1 MADPPEPENTPD
13 ASLENLARAAYE
25 SVHEEGAV
33 EHDSLVEAVL
43 GITGG
48 RSCIQLPDLPGDEP
62 TLPGAADRDLFPRY
76 EIHGEIAH
84 GGMGVVLKGRDRD
97 LGCDVAIKV
106 LDRRHAASPAMVQRF
121 IEEAQIGGQLQ
132 HPGIVSVHEVGHCS
146 DGRPFFAM
154 KLVKGRTLS
163 SLLKQREDPGR
174 DRRRFLDSFEKI
186 CQTMA
191 YAHAR
196 SVVHR
201 DLKPGNIMVGAFGEV
216 QVMDWGLA
224 KVLTEGGEEREA
236 RPKAEEAAR
245 TIIETVRT
253 GDSDSTRSQAGSV
266 MGTPAYMPPEQARGE
281 VDSID
286 ERSDVFSLG
295 AILCEMLT
303 GEPPYVGDSFSEV
316 RQKAQAGNLTEA
328 LARLDAVDLDDELS
342 RLVRSCLAQEKGD
355 RCRNAG
361 EVADAVTSY
370 LTSLEERVRAA
381 EVGAARAEAR
391 AASERRVRQRTLM
404 AAVSLVVAVALI
416 SGGFLWMEKKSSD
429 RRAQVERK
437 VTAALDDAHAARG
450 RVGVGG
456 EGDRGLWPKVLAEA
470 RRARALMEG
479 EGMDPGLRSRVD
491 TYCARVEAEAEA
503 AREAAEQKETDR
515 RMVKRLEEIRTRPGD
530 QYQFDYSKRGAD
542 YAAAFREYGIDLAAL
557 APEEAANRI
566 RKSRILGR
574 LTTALDTWADFKD
587 PTPTDRLIPRKRLKW
602 LVAAVDPLPHRN
614 KYREARRA
622 KDLEGLQSMARS
634 PGVKDLPVE
643 VLLCLARNLYLMG
656 DRDRSTDLLRVV
668 ALRYP
673 GDFWV
678 HYRLARVLLETVG
691 SGKEEAVRHAL
702 AAVAVR
708 PGSAGA
714 WNLVGLTFLELNR
727 VEDAITAFE
736 KAREINPELTYV
748 MNNLAKC
755 HLQKGDRKSAVEA
768 YREASRVSAQGGES
782 HFFLGLA
789 HQATGNLDAALDSYR
804 KATKVRPDHAKAHCN
819 LGVILG
825 WKGDL
830 KSAVKA
836 YRQAI
841 EADPGL
847 LKAHVNLADVLLKR
861 NQLQEAL
868 DAVHDAL
875 EMDPGFAYAH
885 DAHSRI
891 LKRMGRFDDSIEA
904 GRKAVRLAPDNGK
917 IRGNL
922 GSALA
927 SRGKLKEALTEL
939 DRAVRCRPVHHSR
952 HLNRGNVLA
961 RMRHWEK
968 ALKAFQEAARL
979 APEVVET
986 RIKVGRVLDQL
997 GRFEEAIA
1005 SYRQGMELSPINSA
1019 RRRKAAA
1026 YHEGARHR
1034 LRLAQKLEPILR
1046 GDQEPASASERIELA
1061 EISRR
1066 MGRNAASAE
1075 LWQSA
1080 FDADPGLVVGRN
1092 LYSALMAAAQAGC
1105 GKGKDAGTLD
1115 EEKRAR
1121 WRSQAAAWF
1130 RDYLEIMVELLDTG
1144 GEKGLRD
1151 VRSIVLA
1158 LKMSPH
1164 LPGLLAPRR
1173 LSKLPEKDQVE
1184 TLACFADL
1192 EALEKRCNQ

>member
-1 MADPPEPENTPD
+1 MANPPEPENTPD

-25 SVHEEGAV
+25 SVHEEDAV
-33 EHDSLVEAVL
+33 EQDSLVEAVL
-43 GITGG
+43 GIAGG
-48 RSCIQLPDLPGDEP
+48 RSRIQLPDLPGDESV
-62 TLPGAADRDLFPRY
+62 LPGAADGDLFPRY
-76 EIHGEIAH
+76 EVHGEIAH

-146 DGRPFFAM
+146 DGRPYFAM

-163 SLLKQREDPGR
+163 SLLKQREHPGQ

-224 KVLTEGGEEREA
+224 KVLTEDGEEREA
-236 RPKAEEAAR
+236 RPMAEEAAR
-245 TIIETVRT
+245 TVIETVRT

-266 MGTPAYMPPEQARGE
+266 MGTPAYMPPEQARGD

-295 AILCEMLT
+295 AILCEILT

-328 LARLDAVDLDDELS
+328 LARLDGADLDDELL

-391 AASERRVRQRTLM
+391 ATSERRVRQRTLM
-404 AAVSLVVAVALI
+404 AAVSLVVAVVLI
-416 SGGFLWMEKKSSD
+416 SGGYLWMEKKRSD
-429 RRAQVERK
+429 RCVQVERK
-437 VTAALDDAHAARG
+437 VTAALDEAHAARG
-450 RVGVGG
+450 RVGAGG
-456 EGDRGLWPKVLAEA
+456 EGGRGLWPKVLAEA
-470 RRARALMEG
+470 RRARTLMEG
-479 EGMDPGLRSRVD
+479 EGVDQDLRSRVE
-491 TYCARVEAEAEA
+491 TFCGRVEVEAEA
-503 AREAAEQKETDR
+503 AREAAEQEEMDR
-515 RMVKRLEEIRTRPGD
+515 RMVKRLDEIRTRPGD

-542 YAAAFREYGIDLAAL
+542 YAAAFREYGIDLAAQ

-566 RKSRILGR
+566 RKSRILDR
-574 LTTALDTWADFKD
+574 LTTALDTWAYFKD

-602 LVAAVDPLPHRN
+602 LVASVDPFPHRN

-622 KDLEGLQSMARS
+622 KDLKGLQNMARS

-643 VLLCLARNLYLMG
+643 VMLCLARNLFHLG
-656 DRDRSTDLLRVV
+656 DREQSTDLLRFV
-668 ALRYP
+668 AIRYP

-678 HYRLARVLLETVG
+678 HYRLARVLHETVG
-691 SGKEEAVRHAL
+691 SGGEEAVRHAL
-702 AAVAVR
+702 AAVAIR

-714 WNLVGLTFLELNR
+714 WNLVGLTYLGLNR
-727 VEDAITAFE
+727 VEDAVTAFK
-736 KAREINPELTYV
+736 KALEINPELNYV
-748 MNNLAKC
+748 LNNLAKC
-755 HLQKGDRKSAVEA
+755 HLQKRDKKSAIEA
-768 YREASRVSAQGGES
+768 YREASRTSALDCES
-782 HFFLGLA
+782 HFYLGLA
-789 HQATGNLDAALDSYR
+789 HQTAGNLDAALDSYR
-804 KATKVRPDHAKAHCN
+804 AAIGVRPDHAKALCN
-819 LGVILG
+819 LGVVLG

-830 KSAVKA
+830 KKASKA

-841 EADPGL
+841 EADVGI
-847 LKAHVNLADVLLKR
+847 LKAHVNLADVLIKR
-861 NQLQEAL
+861 NRLQEAL
-868 DAVHDAL
+868 DAVLDAL
-875 EMDPGFAYAH
+875 EMDPGFAFAH
-885 DAHSRI
+885 DAHSRV
-891 LKRMGRFDDSIEA
+891 LKRLGRLDEAVEA
-904 GRKAVRLAPDNGK
+904 GRRAVRLAPDNGK
-917 IRGNL
+917 IRSNL

-961 RMRHWEK
+961 RMRQWER
-968 ALKAFQEAARL
+968 ALEAFQEAARL
-979 APEVVET
+979 APGDAET
-986 RIKVGRVLDQL
+986 RIKIGRVLDQL

-1005 SYRQGMELSPINSA
+1005 SFRKGMEFSSKNSP

-1026 YHEGARHR
+1026 YQEGSRRR
-1034 LRLAQKLEPILR
+1034 LRLARKLEPILR
-1046 GDQEPASASERIELA
+1046 GEQAPASAGERVELA
-1061 EISRR
+1061 EICRK
-1066 MGRNAASAE
+1066 MGRSAASAE

-1105 GKGKDAGTLD
+1105 GKGKDAGALD
-1115 EEKRAR
+1115 EEKRAM

-1144 GEKGLRD
+1144 GDKGLRD

-1173 LSKLPEKDQVE
+1173 LSRLPDKDQVE

-1192 EALEKRCNQ
+1192 DALAKRCNP